1 MLLPKITCLL
11 FLCSIL
17 RNKWVIKLIFLH
29 ADKHESFL
37 QIDSMLLMG
46 LINLPKIPKIA
57 SLQCLY
63 DISKKVKG
71 KVGFLHSDKHQSSY
85 KAILSLLMGM
95 NRHSQSTQN
104 NKFSMSLQYPK
115 KTLGMKIISIAISF
129 LFYCDAKH
137 SDILPGSSWSSFL
150 AAVSRMSSLWLI
162 LISICI
168 NFLGRYT
175 ITLSSCFPFLANI
188 VFTLF
193 SKFGLPKF

>member
-137 SDILPGSSWSSFL
+137 SDLLPGSSHVCCYLLLLLKNTVMFYYIIFHTNDKEQNKM
-150 AAVSRMSSLWLI
+150 VI
-162 LISICI
+162 
-168 NFLGRYT
+168 
-175 ITLSSCFPFLANI
+175 I
-188 VFTLF
+188 VK
-193 SKFGLPKF
+193 SM